1 MIDET
6 NDVEG
11 ETLNM
16 VGELV
21 GGGVVNGTFHLRFL
35 NAPDIKG
42 RIGRS
47 FARGGDLN
55 WPFS

>member
-1 MIDET
+1 
-6 NDVEG
+6 
-11 ETLNM
+11 M